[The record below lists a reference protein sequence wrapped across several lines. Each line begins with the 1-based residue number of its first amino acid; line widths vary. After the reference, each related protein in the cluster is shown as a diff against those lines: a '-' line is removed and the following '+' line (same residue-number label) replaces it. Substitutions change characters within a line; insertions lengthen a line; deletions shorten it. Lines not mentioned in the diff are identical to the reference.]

1 MNSRRV
7 GLFVQLGSGFKPIK
21 ARHREP
27 TRGATA
33 RREGK
38 DRKATINQLLT
49 NRNLVPF
56 YLCNL
61 IREPNKNPIEEERV
75 SLILYPSLVQ
85 ALNKLL
91 LSREDIPINLNLEEN
106 EPEIRLVPIEE
117 EHLIRRVDKEVETE
131 DDEHTN
137 LDNLDKDSSN
147 KESLMSNDLITRN
160 TKFIELY

>member
-1 MNSRRV
+1 
-7 GLFVQLGSGFKPIK
+7 
-21 ARHREP
+21 
-27 TRGATA
+27 
-33 RREGK
+33 
-38 DRKATINQLLT
+38 
-49 NRNLVPF
+49 
-56 YLCNL
+56 
-61 IREPNKNPIEEERV
+61 
-75 SLILYPSLVQ
+75 
-85 ALNKLL
+85 
-91 LSREDIPINLNLEEN
+91 LEEN